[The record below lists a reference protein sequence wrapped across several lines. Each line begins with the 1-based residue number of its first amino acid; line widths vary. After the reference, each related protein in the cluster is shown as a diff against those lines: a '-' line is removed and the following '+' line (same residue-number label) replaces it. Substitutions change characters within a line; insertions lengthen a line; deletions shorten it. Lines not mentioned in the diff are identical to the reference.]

1 MQLVPR
7 SFARNSVGSALVLAI
22 AFGVY
27 GAANAADAPDKKT
40 ERLWKSK
47 CASCHGPDGKG
58 DTEQGKKMQTV
69 NMATKAY
76 QSSRTDDQIKK
87 AILDGVKTEKGGV
100 KKEMDPYKDELKSDQ
115 VDALVA
121 YIRALPAS

>member
-1 MQLVPR
+1 MHLVPR
-7 SFARNSVGSALVLAI
+7 LFAHNAIRSALGLAI

-27 GAANAADAPDKKT
+27 GAASAADAPDKKT

-47 CASCHGPDGKG
+47 CASCHGADGKG

-87 AILDGVKTEKGGV
+87 AILEGVKTEKGGV
-100 KKEMDPYKDELKSDQ
+100 KKEMDPFKDELKPDQ

>member
-1 MQLVPR
+1 MQLAPR
-7 SFARNSVGSALVLAI
+7 LFARNPVGRTLVFAI
-22 AFGVY
+22 AFGAY
-27 GAANAADAPDKKT
+27 AAADAAGAPDKKT

-47 CASCHGPDGKG
+47 CASCHGTDGKG

-87 AILDGVKTEKGGV
+87 SILEGVKTEKGGV
-100 KKEMDPYKDELKSDQ
+100 KKEMDPYKDELKPDQ